1 MIANYRKA
9 MVQLAAEVIVCKT
22 IATDDMSQEE
32 LRELE
37 KKKSLLQGSSTR
49 ELNKGCIIGRLFA
62 ASGYRLSPHNRRL
75 DWALVEI
82 SQGFMSSGRVN
93 KVENS
98 NMQYSHMN
106 TRQILKADKPRP
118 EVGVY
123 KQGSTSATTTG
134 VINPLR
140 SYVAS
145 YDADGNRTVTA
156 EWCVIP
162 DEEYASFAQAG
173 DSGAL
178 VLERDSANAIGMI
191 FGGHLNGGPAY
202 FTSMPA
208 VISDIEEIT
217 GLYIQLPG
225 VNYNV

>member
-1 MIANYRKA
+1 
-9 MVQLAAEVIVCKT
+9 MVQLAAEVIVYNT
-22 IATDDMSQEE
+22 IATDTISQEE

-37 KKKSLLQGSSTR
+37 KKKSSLQGTSTR
-49 ELNKGCIIGRLFA
+49 ELNKGRIIGRLFA
-62 ASGYRLSPHNRRL
+62 ASGYRLSPHKRRL

-82 SQGFMSSGRVN
+82 SQGFPSRGVN

-98 NMQYSHMN
+98 NPQYSHMH
-106 TRQILKADKPRP
+106 TRQILRADKPRSN
-118 EVGVY
+118 VGVY
-123 KQGSTSATTTG
+123 KQGSSSATTTG

-162 DEEYASFAQAG
+162 DEEYESFAQAG

-178 VLERDSANAIGMI
+178 VLGRDSANAVGMI
-191 FGGHLNGGPAY
+191 FGGHLDDGPAY

-225 VNYNV
+225 VNYNA

>member
-1 MIANYRKA
+1 MISNYRNA
-9 MVQLAAEVIVCKT
+9 MVQLAAEIIVCKNR
-22 IATDDMSQEE
+22 ATEIITQEE

-37 KKKSLLQGSSTR
+37 KKKSSIQGAGTR
-49 ELNKGCIIGRLFA
+49 EINKGWIIGRLFA

-75 DWALVEI
+75 DWALVEM
-82 SQGFMSSGRVN
+82 SQGFPSKRVN
-93 KVENS
+93 KVENR
-98 NMQYSHMN
+98 NPQYSHMH
-106 TRQILKADKPRP
+106 TRQILHADKPRSN
-118 EVGVY
+118 VGVY
-123 KQGSTSATTTG
+123 KQGSTTATTTG

-162 DEEYASFAQAG
+162 DEEYESFAHSG

-178 VLERDSANAIGMI
+178 VLERDSANAVGMI
-191 FGGHLNGGPAY
+191 FGGHLDGGPAY
-202 FTSMPA
+202 ATSMPA

-225 VNYNV
+225 VNYDA